1 MSVARRGGSGA
12 ASAYSYWSLK
22 QRVQYAF
29 DSSIRGGCCFLDERV
44 RRASCWAAAA
54 TRRRRGAAARAARNS
69 ALSSGPIISRAAN
82 SPIAAATRTTAIPI
96 AITISYNDIRSTPPL
111 EFSCRHA
118 GSVGTEPLACFLKFH
133 FQRENAKPDR
143 HSHRDGRKLKPHGPL
158 LSRTLNTLTCI
169 GFPTRAKIFWRG

>member
-12 ASAYSYWSLK
+12 ASASLYWSLK

-54 TRRRRGAAARAARNS
+54 
-69 ALSSGPIISRAAN
+69 
-82 SPIAAATRTTAIPI
+82 
-96 AITISYNDIRSTPPL
+96 
-111 EFSCRHA
+111 
-118 GSVGTEPLACFLKFH
+118 
-133 FQRENAKPDR
+133 RENAKPDR

-158 LSRTLNTLTCI
+158 LSRNLNTLTCI
-169 GFPTRAKIFWRG
+169 GVPTRAKIFWPGLVR